1 MQILPRLRV
10 ILLILFVLISVTG
23 CLSFEQSQ
31 DIRNDFA
38 PFEVKIPKNEVISRD
53 VNRDL
58 LRQYEDMD
66 RRGLIRH

>member
-10 ILLILFVLISVTG
+10 ILLVLFVLISVTG
-23 CLSFEQSQ
+23 CLSYEQSQ
-31 DIRNDFA
+31 RIRNDFG